1 MSISF
6 VRAHARVG
14 FTLIELLVVIAII
27 AVLISL
33 LLPAVQWPARL
44 PVAPS
49 ASTTS
54 SSSRWPP
61 TITSRAMVPSPWGIG
76 RMPRST
82 AAPPAPCSVYIGH
95 SAFNFIMPY
104 MEASSNFNAWNLVRP
119 YNSIVNDTAGSTLI
133 SSYIC
138 PSDTI
143 ADKSDLTQFM
153 PTMQSSY
160 STSRGL
166 QETIA
171 FNWAYTTPLPDRT
184 GQFASTC
191 NYGGGDGMFGPEGVV
206 TVAAVTDGTSN
217 TFLFG
222 ETSRFRNEPGGSYFN
237 FANATGYFAG
247 PPWTADASAWPGDGR
262 VTSGA
267 YVIPKL
273 NALPDMDGS
282 IVASCFATAVL
293 PPDWINVPSCQ
304 KLGQFGFR
312 SNHPGGAN
320 FVFGDGSVKFI
331 RDTINLPTY
340 RALGSRAMGEVVSGR
355 IRILSTGS
363 PKQKATDACL
373 RADRSGVQEMLM
385 RARFS
390 MLVGSLVAILIVGC
404 KAETSQST
412 DSANSTTQGS
422 GAITS
427 SPTKGPRGKGR
438 IPRNVK
444 PPVSSVTPKAAPG
457 RNEL

>member
-6 VRAHARVG
+6 VRARARVG

-33 LLPAVQWPARL
+33 LLPAVQSAREAARRAQCINNL
-44 PVAPS
+44 KQLALATHNYESGHGSFPMGNRAYATIYSS
-49 ASTTS
+49 A
-54 SSSRWPP
+54 
-61 TITSRAMVPSPWGIG
+61 A
-76 RMPRST
+76 
-82 AAPPAPCSVYIGH
+82 PAPCSVYIGN

-104 MEASSNFNAWNLVRP
+104 MEASSNFNAWNFVRP

-133 SSYIC
+133 ASYIC

-160 STSRGL
+160 ATSRGL

-171 FNWAYTTPLPDRT
+171 FSWAYTSPLPDRT

-217 TFLFG
+217 TFMFG

-237 FANATGYFAG
+237 FANAAGYFGG
-247 PPWTADASAWPGDGR
+247 PPWTAATSAWPGDGR

-273 NALPDMDGS
+273 NAAPDIDGS

-320 FVFGDGSVKFI
+320 FVFADGSVRFI
-331 RDTINLPTY
+331 KDSVSLPTY
-340 RALGSRAMGEVVSGR
+340 RALGSRAMGEVVS
-355 IRILSTGS
+355 
-363 PKQKATDACL
+363 ADAY
-373 RADRSGVQEMLM
+373 
-385 RARFS
+385 
-390 MLVGSLVAILIVGC
+390 
-404 KAETSQST
+404 
-412 DSANSTTQGS
+412 
-422 GAITS
+422 
-427 SPTKGPRGKGR
+427 
-438 IPRNVK
+438 
-444 PPVSSVTPKAAPG
+444 
-457 RNEL
+457 